1 MVAKH
6 FLSKSLEEIDNNPNK
21 IDMSQVVKLHI
32 FQKTLDELFPDDSK
46 FSNLG
51 MKYSNMNENLYKN
64 FYMRERQYVLQDF
77 NIEDKLAF
85 ISKIQNN

>member
-1 MVAKH
+1 
-6 FLSKSLEEIDNNPNK
+6 
-21 IDMSQVVKLHI
+21 
-32 FQKTLDELFPDDSK
+32 
-46 FSNLG
+46 